1 MIKANLDFQ
10 IIEKKTFLK
19 TFNFYLS
26 LIKFHFEKHIFIG
39 VSGGPDSMLLSYL
52 INYYS
57 KIYKWNLTA
66 IIIDHGLRLE
76 SCDEALKTQN
86 RLNKMGIEG
95 IIVKLDK
102 RKNSSKIQEWARF
115 ERLNNLTSITKSKNG
130 ILVLGHHLNDQA
142 ETIFMRMIRKTG
154 FWGAAGIKPI
164 VLWYGT
170 PIIRPLLGFSKD
182 SILQTCK
189 KYSVKFEIDK
199 SNFNEKFERVRIRN
213 SINNFQDSGIILK
226 QIYSMTNSIGKICD
240 VIDKK
245 TNDIFD
251 KSFPVF
257 DLGWGQLDIPLLSR
271 LNEDIATRILS
282 MRIKTIGGHRYF
294 VKKAKIAQL
303 LKHFKRF
310 KNKLSSM
317 PGKTLGGCKF
327 CYRKKA
333 IILVRWTNQEI
344 NNKIMPP
351 LGNLIFDNRWE
362 VFSKKNILFGHL
374 NEFEARKTGAI
385 LDKNRTI
392 PWEVWR
398 YIPVN
403 IEGFNLQKI
412 DFCLDDKEPSNH
424 LSVGETFFCKLF
436 TEYKVK
442 IKLLKQ

>member
-1 MIKANLDFQ
+1 VIKANLDLQ
-10 IIEKKTFLK
+10 IIKKKTFIK
-19 TFNFYLS
+19 TFNYYVS
-26 LIKFHFEKHIFIG
+26 LIKSHFEKHIFIG

-52 INYYS
+52 INCYS

-76 SCDEALKTQN
+76 SCDEALKTQK
-86 RLNKMGIEG
+86 RLDKMGIEG
-95 IIVKLDK
+95 TIVKLEE
-102 RKNSSKIQEWARF
+102 RTNSSKIQEWARF
-115 ERLNNLTSITKSKNG
+115 ERLDNLSTFAKSKNG

-142 ETIFMRMIRKTG
+142 ETIFMRMIRNTG

-182 SILQTCK
+182 NILQTCNR
-189 KYSVKFEIDK
+189 YSVKYEIDR

-213 SINNFQDSGIILK
+213 SINNLQDRAIILK
-226 QIYSMTNSIGKICD
+226 QIYSMTGSIGKICEF
-240 VIDKK
+240 IDKK
-245 TNDIFD
+245 TNEICG

-294 VKKAKIAQL
+294 VKIDKITLL

-317 PGKTLGGCKF
+317 SGKTLGGCKF

-333 IILVRWTNQEI
+333 IILVRWTNEKI
-344 NNKIMPP
+344 DNKIMSP

-362 VFSKKNILFGHL
+362 VFSKKNVVFGHL
-374 NEFEARKTGAI
+374 NDFEARKIGET
-385 LDKNRTI
+385 LDKNKTI

-403 IEGFNLQKI
+403 IEVFNLQKI
-412 DFCLDDKEPSNH
+412 DFCLDDKGPSNH
-424 LSVGETFFCKLF
+424 LSIGVTFFCKLF
-436 TEYKVK
+436 SEYKVK
-442 IKLLKQ
+442 IKLLKH